1 MDAEFERKGNLSDT
15 SQIKREFDMNKD
27 GVIDLLIQRCMEVDV
42 SIPRV
47 VRGDYDEMEWAHS
60 ELIRSIN
67 YFQGDIK

>member
-47 VRGDYDEMEWAHS
+47 VRGDYDEME
-60 ELIRSIN
+60 
-67 YFQGDIK
+67 